1 MIKSSIIVIIFFLLS
16 TIIFCSCENDLK
28 EVEHLSGSSIVGPT
42 ESSKNL
48 NLLYT
53 DSGKMQFRLKAPD
66 MEHFVYG
73 VKEPYSEFNK
83 GVYIEY
89 FDENHRVKTI
99 LKANYAIRYD
109 NTKKMEAKYK
119 VEVTNENGEILRTEK
134 IIWDEENR
142 RIYTNEYV
150 EITTKREILKGT
162 GMEANQDFSEW
173 EIKQVSGTIPLDQ
186 NE

>member
-1 MIKSSIIVIIFFLLS
+1 MIKSFILFLGIILLHVLIF
-16 TIIFCSCENDLK
+16 TSCENDMK
-28 EVEHLSGSSIVGPT
+28 VVEHLSGRGEITPS

-53 DSGKMQFRLKAPD
+53 DSGKMQFRLKSPY

-89 FDENHRVKTI
+89 YDENHKVKTI
-99 LKANYAIRYD
+99 LKADYAIRFD
-109 NTKKMEAKYK
+109 NSKKMEAKYK

-142 RIYTNEYV
+142 KIFTDEYV
-150 EITTKREILKGT
+150 EITTKREILKGK

-173 EIKQVSGTIPLDQ
+173 EIKEVSGTIPLDQ
-186 NE
+186 NQ

>member
-1 MIKSSIIVIIFFLLS
+1 
-16 TIIFCSCENDLK
+16 
-28 EVEHLSGSSIVGPT
+28 
-42 ESSKNL
+42 
-48 NLLYT
+48 
-53 DSGKMQFRLKAPD
+53 
-66 MEHFVYG
+66 
-73 VKEPYSEFNK
+73 
-83 GVYIEY
+83 
-89 FDENHRVKTI
+89 
-99 LKANYAIRYD
+99 
-109 NTKKMEAKYK
+109 MEAKYK

>member
-1 MIKSSIIVIIFFLLS
+1 MIKSFFIFFVFCFLS
-16 TIIFCSCENDLK
+16 IFTFTSCENDLK
-28 EVEHLSGSSIVGPT
+28 EVEHLSGSGKTSPT

-53 DSGKMQFRLKAPD
+53 DSGKMQFRLKAPY

-89 FDENHRVKTI
+89 YDENHKVKTI
-99 LKANYAIRYD
+99 LKSNYAIRYD

-162 GMEANQDFSEW
+162 GMEANQDFTEW
-173 EIKQVSGTIPLDQ
+173 EIKEVSGTIPLDQ
-186 NE
+186 NQ